1 MDLGM
6 VYMDR
11 KLRHRPK
18 TFMKSKIQKGCFQLQ
33 IVETKEKSESVLQ
46 PKHYSV
52 FSPYL
57 EF

>member
-18 TFMKSKIQKGCFQLQ
+18 TFMKSPRFKRAVFKFKCSNNRE
-33 IVETKEKSESVLQ
+33 VEIC
-46 PKHYSV
+46 PAA
-52 FSPYL
+52 
-57 EF
+57 